1 MSEYAGAFNKEFLNR
16 TKNIIE
22 THTGEYEATLLLN
35 CTLALIC
42 LPIEKLIND
51 NYEIINQVYSK
62 LEELKIPI
70 TLKTDL
76 SKEPENN
83 YMIIKALRNG
93 IAHLGID
100 AVNADKKLSAFIITG
115 TTENFKKKYEFYFTL
130 EKLRKFCDEM
140 LNIYLKYAK
149 SKKRKF

>member
-1 MSEYAGAFNKEFLNR
+1 MSEYAKTFNKEFLNR

-22 THTGEYEATLLLN
+22 TYTGEYEATLLLN
-35 CTLALIC
+35 YTLSLIC
-42 LPIEKLIND
+42 LPIEKLIGN

-70 TLKTDL
+70 I
-76 SKEPENN
+76 SKKNNTKEENN
-83 YMIIKALRNG
+83 YIKIKALRNG

-100 AVNADKKLSAFIITG
+100 AVNADKKLSALTITR
-115 TTENFKKKYEFYFTL
+115 TTEKFKKKYEFYFTL

-140 LNIYLKYAK
+140 LDIYLKYAK